1 MWPMG
6 LLFPMVVGVNILVN
20 EIVGFTFQ
28 KTKQKQKQKRKT
40 LQNLLLTLVTASAHR
55 YATDSILV
63 RITV

>member
-6 LLFPMVVGVNILVN
+6 LLFPMGVGVNILVN
-20 EIVGFTFQ
+20 EIIAFTFQ
-28 KTKQKQKQKRKT
+28 KTKQKQKRKT
-40 LQNLLLTLVTASAHR
+40 LQKTLVTASAHC

>member
-6 LLFPMVVGVNILVN
+6 LLFPMGVGVNILVN
-20 EIVGFTFQ
+20 EIIAFTFQ
-28 KTKQKQKQKRKT
+28 KTKQKQKRKT
-40 LQNLLLTLVTASAHR
+40 LQNLLLTLVTASAHC